1 MSTKPLY
8 TKELFKTCTFRDYT
22 KNNGFKRESEAI
34 HYNLWNCSLKDLPE
48 YSIRLYKDFK
58 KTPVHSA
65 NHCGELDRLIYERLK
80 SLDKN
85 ASTSELETFHMDVI
99 KNIKLCLKGGSRGEY
114 GQYMVDFM
122 NASLLNTIVN
132 AEFKNSLD
140 FYTLM
145 PENNLKLLYGIGVDK
160 LRSGNSKDR
169 DFDSETYITWLT
181 GFSFNL
187 KNLQINLLTSG
198 DYAALAYESFI
209 VDVLWKFNDK
219 IPGMIDRNVDGVTR
233 ETVLDTILVSL
244 DLMDAAD
251 SQSNRKVRSIESFLE
266 NNYPDAYKRYKTC
279 ILCNTDISA
288 DSTRAY
294 IMHDLPEVTMTETIE
309 FQ

>member
-8 TKELFKTCTFRDYT
+8 TEELLNTCTFTDYT
-22 KNNGFKRESEAI
+22 KDNNFKTEREALC
-34 HYNLWNCSLKDLPE
+34 YNLWNCRLKDLPE
-48 YSIRLYKDFK
+48 YSTRLYKDFK
-58 KTPVHSA
+58 ATLYNSA
-65 NHCGELDRLIYERLK
+65 AYCGHLDRIIYERLK
-80 SLDKN
+80 SLDKHIM
-85 ASTSELETFHMDVI
+85 TSELETFYTDVI
-99 KNIKLCLKGGSRGEY
+99 KDIKIGMRGGLRGEY
-114 GQYMVDFM
+114 GQYMCNFM
-122 NASLLNTIVN
+122 DVSYFNNFQDVKL
-132 AEFKNSLD
+132 KNSLNL
-140 FYTLM
+140 YTLM
-145 PENNLKLLYGIGVDK
+145 PQDNLKSLYRIGVEK
-160 LRSGNSKDR
+160 LRSENKEHN
-169 DFDSETYITWLT
+169 FDSETYITWLT

-233 ETVLDTILVSL
+233 ETVLETILVSL
-244 DLMDAAD
+244 DLLDAAD

-266 NNYPDAYKRYKTC
+266 NNYHGAYKRYKTC

-294 IMHDLPEVTMTETIE
+294 IMHDLPEVTMAEAIE